1 MTGLIGL
8 SIIVVLWIFVL
19 APWILRSQKPIRK
32 AGEAFNDTR
41 VIHHGGNALRQR
53 RKPRAAVPVEAMVE
67 PPIGEPAPILL
78 EEDPAPQPL
87 IDDDSPQYPIDNAY
101 VDPEDLL
108 YSDVEEDVIS
118 EDHPIEEPEL
128 VEAHSEVTELTE
140 EDLAF
145 AQARKGRGGYDP
157 VQDQAV
163 TLTRYQRRQ
172 RTLVGL
178 VVLLAV
184 AIAIGVFLG
193 GWYWGIAVGASALT
207 TLYLVA
213 LRAQVKAETEL
224 RRRRMQQLRRSRLGV
239 RSVQDEELGIPKRLR
254 KPGAV
259 VLEIDDDSPDFV
271 ELEVVSARDYFDVDD
286 VHEFSELRVS

>member
-41 VIHHGGNALRQR
+41 VIHHGGNALRQK
-53 RKPRAAVPVEAMVE
+53 RKPRAAAPGEAVVE

-78 EEDPAPQPL
+78 EEAPAPELP

-108 YSDVEEDVIS
+108 YSDVEEETASD
-118 EDHPIEEPEL
+118 DLPIEEPEI
-128 VEAHSEVTELTE
+128 VESRSEVTELTE

-172 RTLVGL
+172 RTLIGL
-178 VVLLAV
+178 AVLLAV
-184 AIAIGVFLG
+184 AITIGVFLG
-193 GWYWGIAVGASALT
+193 GWYWGITAGVGALT

-239 RSVQDEELGIPKRLR
+239 RSVQDDELGIPKRLR
-254 KPGAV
+254 RPGAV
-259 VLEIDDDSPDFV
+259 VLEIDDESPDFV

-286 VHEFSELRVS
+286 THEFSELRVS